1 MDIQINKNWKI
12 SSIDMN
18 VTLQRRTKPSEKK
31 PEGSWRT
38 VGNFVK
44 IEHALDRL
52 FDENIYTSDATEFLG
67 IKADIERL
75 RQEVVN
81 AFSKNIS

>member
-1 MDIQINKNWKI
+1 MNIQINKNWKI

-44 IEHALDRL
+44 INTLWIDSLTRIFMSQAKLH
-52 FDENIYTSDATEFLG
+52 Y
-67 IKADIERL
+67 
-75 RQEVVN
+75 
-81 AFSKNIS
+81 

>member
-1 MDIQINKNWKI
+1 MNIQINKNWKI
-12 SSIDMN
+12 SSVDMN
-18 VTLQRRTKPSEKK
+18 VTLQRRTKPSEEK

-52 FDENIYTSDATEFLG
+52 FDENIYESGKTSLLALKDDLE
-67 IKADIERL
+67 KL
-75 RQEVVN
+75 RVEVTS
-81 AFSKNIS
+81 ASLI